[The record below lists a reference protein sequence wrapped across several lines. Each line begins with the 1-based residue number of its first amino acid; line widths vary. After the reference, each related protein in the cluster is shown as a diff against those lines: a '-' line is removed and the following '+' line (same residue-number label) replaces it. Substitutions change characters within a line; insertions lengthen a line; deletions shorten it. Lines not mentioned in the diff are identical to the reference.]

1 MADAFATAQ
10 QDVEAQ
16 RRAANAAIAAGGS
29 AGAAAF
35 QQGQQQIEAAR
46 TAALNQALSEAAQ
59 RGQGDIGNV
68 LSGIVNRPYS
78 QLGAG
83 LSSSAAS
90 HAADSA
96 FMGARA
102 NDYFSQLGAAIPVS
116 AQNLA
121 ASIARE
127 KAKAAKAL
135 SDSELRTRLMG
146 AGELT
151 RNQDLA
157 DAAHTH
163 HLYQVRINKA
173 KQGISDID
181 KQLKAWRQGKSGAGN
196 VDALQGMKAQL
207 EAELA
212 TARTARA
219 PITETL
225 KSANLH
231 PVEEYARQAGID
243 AGEDPARIAGLV
255 KMPQPSA
262 KQAYGA
268 QPSIE
273 DAARQAGVNSRAL
286 ARITK
291 PSGPNEATTHWE
303 AIQSN
308 AADYLKRGV
317 PWASFYADMKR
328 GLRGHPRTLKLA
340 AAYWAPIFQARG

>member
-127 KAKAAKAL
+127 KAKAAKDL

-173 KQGISDID
+173 KQGLSDID

-231 PVEEYARQAGID
+231 PVEEYARPGWDRRGRGPGPYRRSGQDAAAVGEAGI
-243 AGEDPARIAGLV
+243 RR
-255 KMPQPSA
+255 
-262 KQAYGA
+262 
-268 QPSIE
+268 
-273 DAARQAGVNSRAL
+273 AAVDRGRG
-286 ARITK
+286 
-291 PSGPNEATTHWE
+291 PSGGRELAGARSDHEAVGAE
-303 AIQSN
+303 
-308 AADYLKRGV
+308 RGDDPLGSDPV
-317 PWASFYADMKR
+317 ER
-328 GLRGHPRTLKLA
+328 G
-340 AAYWAPIFQARG
+340 